1 MTQSSRSDISLS
13 QTLLVGE
20 SARRGEIAP
29 GLLRVLRQAVGLR
42 FATFIMAVTT
52 FFVMQPFGF
61 KPFMGASWLPIL
73 LVAEA
78 GALFILVMWNQTPS
92 RLGAWFLPLALG
104 WFLVASIVEQAIMIV
119 ALPVEALARFGR
131 EGLPGVGIEAIFLAV
146 PVILATWQYGRRGF
160 TVTLATLAVGFLI
173 LAPLISRDPAVTV
186 SYVVASLGRLTMI
199 ALLGYI
205 VLQLV
210 NGLRAEHRSLA
221 AANRQLA
228 QRAATV
234 QQLAESRERNRL
246 ARELHDTLAHSL
258 TALSVQLQAIET
270 LLTYDPQAAVGQL
283 KQAQTTVRSGIQ
295 ESRRAIQALRATPL
309 EELGLAEAL
318 RQLCRRYVE
327 RTETPL
333 ACDVDDIETLDP
345 LTEQAIYRVAEA
357 ALANVERHAAA
368 DQVSVRLGKH
378 AQSGNLRLEISDNG
392 AGFDR
397 AAVIPD
403 RFGLTGMA
411 EWAELAG
418 ARLRIDTAPGQGTR
432 VVLEMSP

>member
-1 MTQSSRSDISLS
+1 
-13 QTLLVGE
+13 
-20 SARRGEIAP
+20 
-29 GLLRVLRQAVGLR
+29 
-42 FATFIMAVTT
+42 
-52 FFVMQPFGF
+52 
-61 KPFMGASWLPIL
+61 MGASWLPIA

-78 GALFILVMWNQTPS
+78 GALFILVMWNKTPS

-104 WFLVASIVEQAIMIV
+104 WFLVASIVEQAIVIL
-119 ALPVEALARFGR
+119 ALPPEALARFGR

-270 LLTYDPQAAVGQL
+270 LQTYDPQAAGDQL

-327 RTETPL
+327 RTETAL
-333 ACDVDDIETLDP
+333 ACDVADVETLDP

-378 AQSGNLRLEISDNG
+378 APSGNLRLEISDNG

-397 AAVIPD
+397 DIVIPD

-418 ARLRIDTAPGQGTR
+418 AGLHIDTAPGQGTR